1 MAFWTI
7 PLPGIM
13 QSRRKDVSLRDLKW
27 VNSGGNTT
35 EVDYPIVA
43 PGDVIVA
50 ILAHR
55 GNGASFTP
63 PSGWSTVDRA
73 WNVQLQTAI
82 ASKIA
87 TGSETGTAIFSWGS
101 SATSQGILMS
111 FQNAEGVEFGQNVNG
126 TSVSKA
132 FTNGGYLLAGFASPI
147 ATQTMTSGPAGMVR
161 LDSLPDSDPRLRAFG
176 QEDVPPGSV
185 TKSITWTNATNARSC
200 LLKVY

>member
-27 VNSGGNTT
+27 VDSGGTTT
-35 EVDYPIVA
+35 EIDYPLVA
-43 PGDVIVA
+43 PGDVLVA

-73 WNVQLQTAI
+73 WNANLQTAI

-101 SATSQGILMS
+101 SASSQGILMS
-111 FQNAEGVEFGQNVNG
+111 FRDAEGVEFGENVDG
-126 TSVSKA
+126 MSVSKTFA
-132 FTNGGYLLAGFASPI
+132 NGGYLLAGFASPV
-147 ATQTMTSGPAGMVR
+147 ATQTMTSGPAGMTR
-161 LDSLPDSDPRLRAFG
+161 LDGLPDSQPRLRAFG
-176 QEDVPPGSV
+176 QEDVPPGAV
-185 TKSITWTNATNARSC
+185 TKSITWTNATGARSC

>member
-13 QSRRKDVSLRDLKW
+13 QSRRKDVRLRDLKW

-35 EVDYPIVA
+35 EVDYPMVA

-73 WNVQLQTAI
+73 WNAQLQTVI
-82 ASKIA
+82 SSKIA

-126 TSVSKA
+126 MSVSKTFA
-132 FTNGGYLLAGFASPI
+132 NGGYLLAGFASP
-147 ATQTMTSGPAGMVR
+147 ASPQTMTSGPAGMTR
-161 LDSLPDSDPRLRAFG
+161 LDSIPNSQPNLRAFG
-176 QEDVPPGSV
+176 QEDVAPGAV
-185 TKSITWTNATNARSC
+185 TKSIVWSVPDNARSC
-200 LLKVY
+200 LLKIY